1 MTDRRRRQKELRTA
15 RREAEKKSKAR
26 RELGRRLGFG
36 LGFGVLII
44 ALFVLG
50 SLGDREGS
58 LPGSY
63 QGYRNQPTACDS
75 DAPPAESRQS
85 FSEPTPQS
93 DITASSHVLAKI
105 DTSCGEIVIDLDTAR
120 SPQTVNSFVFL
131 AREGFYDGTVFH
143 RINSGFVIQG
153 GDPDASG
160 TGGPGYRIPDE
171 HPEAGFDFA
180 PGVVAMANAGRGTT
194 GSQFFFVV
202 GETAAALNPTF
213 NILGSVVSGTDT
225 LQRIE
230 QVPTARRPAS
240 VERSLPLESVYINSI
255 TIEVTGS

>member
-15 RREAEKKSKAR
+15 RKEAEKKSKAR

-36 LGFGVLII
+36 LGFGALII

-63 QGYRNQPTACDS
+63 QGYRNQPTACDA
-75 DAPPAESRQS
+75 DAPPAESTQS
-85 FSEPTPQS
+85 YSEPTPQT
-93 DITASSHVLAKI
+93 DITASSQVIATI
-105 DTSCGEIVIDLDTAR
+105 DTSCGEIVIELDTGR

-143 RINSGFVIQG
+143 RINAGFVIQG
-153 GDPDASG
+153 GDPQATG

-171 HPEAGFDFA
+171 HPESDFVFA

-194 GSQFFFVV
+194 GSQFFFAV
-202 GETAAALNPTF
+202 GESAAALNPSF

-225 LQRIE
+225 LRRIE
-230 QVPTARRPAS
+230 EVPTARRPAS
-240 VERSLPLESVYINSI
+240 VERSLPLESVYINSV